1 MAYTTVTKAKSHF
14 SPKTYAGNGSTNAI
28 TGVGHQ
34 PDWVW
39 VKDRGTS
46 SSHEHYCFDAV
57 RGTTKYLKPNSTAA
71 EGTASGLT
79 GFDSDGFTLGSSD
92 GMNENS
98 RNFIAWCWKAGGG
111 AGSSNTD
118 GTINTTSTS
127 VNSTAKFSISK
138 YTGTGSNA
146 TIGHGLG
153 VAPELVL
160 IKKTNSTTSWLHGQN
175 GLGGWNYVLNLD
187 SASWRAN
194 QSAQFQSTAPSSSV
208 ITIGTDGQVNGSG
221 DTYICYAFAPVA
233 GFSNFGS
240 FKGNGNTNGPF
251 VYTGFKPSFVI
262 FKNITVNTTDYQI
275 VDNVRDGYNPDNDYL
290 QSNSDGGEQTTDII
304 DLYSNGFK
312 IRGDDSN
319 GWNKNGETYCYAAF
333 GQSIVGTNDIPTT
346 AR

>member
-1 MAYTTVTKAKSHF
+1 
-14 SPKTYAGNGSTNAI
+14 
-28 TGVGHQ
+28 
-34 PDWVW
+34 
-39 VKDRGTS
+39 
-46 SSHEHYCFDAV
+46 
-57 RGTTKYLKPNSTAA
+57 
-71 EGTASGLT
+71 
-79 GFDSDGFTLGSSD
+79 
-92 GMNENS
+92 MNENS

-118 GTINTTSTS
+118 GTINTTTTS

-160 IKKTNSTTSWLHGQN
+160 IKKYNTSASWVHGQN